1 MLGKAFL
8 IILYVYLSGI
18 CQNIFKT
25 LDLCFGLWTYY
36 SFESFGKSYLGK
48 KSWYLFKRRKLSVS
62 ILANMRLQSQTQDQ
76 YFWIMKM
83 I

>member
-1 MLGKAFL
+1 MGPKEVFYSRSPEFVKTYSKLMISVTVSGLAILLRVLENL
-8 IILYVYLSGI
+8 ISEKSLGI
-18 CQNIFKT
+18 CLTEENFQ
-25 LDLCFGLWTYY
+25 C
-36 SFESFGKSYLGK
+36 
-48 KSWYLFKRRKLSVS
+48 